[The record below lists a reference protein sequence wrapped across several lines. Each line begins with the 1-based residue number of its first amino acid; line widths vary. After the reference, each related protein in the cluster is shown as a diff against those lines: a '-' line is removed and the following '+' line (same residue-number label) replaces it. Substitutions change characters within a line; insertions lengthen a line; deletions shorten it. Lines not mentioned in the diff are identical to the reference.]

1 MLLVSD
7 FPYLNL
13 SMRKVPYTTLNSV
26 TRVCILLELDLHTAL
41 PFHLVFSD
49 LLATLIPA
57 DSAPLRQYFDLTFD
71 YSFIFRSSHVRY
83 KLLLLAGV
91 MRS

>member
-41 PFHLVFSD
+41 PSD
-49 LLATLIPA
+49 LGLSGLLATLLFA
-57 DSAPLRQYFDLTFD
+57 GSVPLR
-71 YSFIFRSSHVRY
+71 
-83 KLLLLAGV
+83 
-91 MRS
+91 